1 MDNGTDSGDAAA
13 AEGIVRHRGL
23 ITASVI
29 LASMIYALD
38 WTIASVA
45 LPHMQGT
52 FSATQDQISWVIT
65 SYIVMSA
72 IVLPA
77 TGWLSNRFGR
87 KRLFLTSICG
97 FTVFSFFC
105 GLVDT
110 LEAEIA
116 MRILQGAFGAVL
128 IPVSQAIMLDI
139 YPREQHAKA
148 MALWGMG
155 VVLGPV
161 IGPIVGGYLT
171 EYYSW
176 RWVFYINVPI
186 GALAFLGSFL
196 TLPDARPNRGKPFD
210 WRGFL
215 ALACAIGALQTML
228 DRGERLD
235 WFTSTEILIE
245 AGIVGIGFYLFLFHT
260 LTTREPIVHLRLLK
274 DRNYSLGLIFS
285 FLYGMLTLAP
295 IVMLPPLL
303 KELKGFP
310 VIEIGYLLSPRSV
323 GLMLTMIVMGRIAQR
338 VDPRLLIGG
347 GFSLLGVSSWA
358 MAGWSLDFG
367 HFEVIWTGFVQG
379 VGAGLIVV
387 PLSVVTFA
395 TLDAVHRTEAA
406 AMWNLVRSAGS
417 SIGISVALFILA
429 RMSGI
434 SRAELNANITP
445 FNELFRFTGVVGA
458 WGTESLPQLTR
469 LDGEIT
475 RQALMIG
482 YIDIFYLFGFA
493 AFAALPVV
501 FFLAKPSVARE
512 P

>member
-1 MDNGTDSGDAAA
+1 MDSDKNAA
-13 AEGIVRHRGL
+13 AEPIVHHRGL

-29 LASMIYALD
+29 LASMIYAVD

-72 IVLPA
+72 ILLPA

-87 KRLFLTSICG
+87 KRLFLTAIAG

-110 LEAEIA
+110 LEGEIT
-116 MRILQGAFGAVL
+116 MRIMQGAFGAVL

-139 YPREQHAKA
+139 YPPKEHAKA

-161 IGPIVGGYLT
+161 IGPVIGGYLT
-171 EYYSW
+171 EFYSW
-176 RWVFYINVPI
+176 RWVFYINVPV

-196 TLPDARPNRGKPFD
+196 TLPNTPPGPSKRFD
-210 WRGFL
+210 WFGFL
-215 ALACAIGALQTML
+215 ALACAVGALQTML

-235 WFTSTEILIE
+235 WFKSTEILIE
-245 AGIVGIGFYLFLFHT
+245 AGIVGVGFYLFLIHSF
-260 LTTREPIVHLRLLK
+260 TTRDPIINLRLLK
-274 DRNYSLGLIFS
+274 DRNYSLGLLFA

-295 IVMLPPLL
+295 LVMMPPLL

-310 VIEIGYLLSPRSV
+310 VIEIGYLLSPRSA
-323 GLMLTMIVMGRIAQR
+323 GLMITMMVLGRVSQYL
-338 VDPRLLIGG
+338 DPRMLMGG
-347 GFSLLGVSSWA
+347 GFALLGISSWA
-358 MAGWSLDFG
+358 MAGWSLDVG
-367 HFEVIWTGFVQG
+367 HFEIIWTGLVQG
-379 VGAGLIVV
+379 VGAGMIVI

-395 TLDAVHRTEAA
+395 TLDVVHRTEAA

-417 SIGISVALFILA
+417 SIGISFALFILI
-429 RMSGI
+429 RMGGI
-434 SRAELNANITP
+434 SRAELVANVTP
-445 FNELFRFTGVVGA
+445 FNENFRFTNVVGI
-458 WGTESLPQLTR
+458 WGKDTLPQLAH
-469 LDGEIT
+469 LDAEIS

-482 YIDIFYLFGFA
+482 YNDVFYLFGFA
-493 AFAALPVV
+493 AMAAIPIL
-501 FFLAKPSVARE
+501 FFVSKPSQN
-512 P
+512 